1 MKIENLFNIMDYPKI
16 NYSIARNLNG
26 DFVILVKNKSFFRKK
41 NYKIALDPISKKE
54 ISFNSYLAAEGFILS
69 KIKEYNDYLIVQEK
83 NSCYEIN
90 NTGLFVCPTLSN
102 KFCIGYK
109 PTFSKKIVPYKDFYG
124 NMYLSNSAIELELE
138 IPYISRGL

>member
-69 KIKEYNDYLIVQEK
+69 KIKEYND
-83 NSCYEIN
+83 
-90 NTGLFVCPTLSN
+90 
-102 KFCIGYK
+102 
-109 PTFSKKIVPYKDFYG
+109 
-124 NMYLSNSAIELELE
+124 
-138 IPYISRGL
+138 